1 MTSSVTSPCA
11 LSDRLHDVGGS
22 GRTGSL
28 SASRATRH
36 RPPAQVD
43 HSLNTQDIE
52 QLGASRKWTQ
62 GVCDGKEL
70 LGNKSVRH
78 KKSYPTTP
86 CLVMPNKSVRHNKT
100 VSLSHAMSD
109 REPSHQLPPVP
120 TPRASPRPLMHHAI
134 ECPPK
139 VGCPGTLYLLTTLYC
154 LLSTAYCIVSH
165 AN

>member
-78 KKSYPTTP
+78 
-86 CLVMPNKSVRHNKT
+86 NKT

-139 VGCPGTLYLLTTLYC
+139 VGCPGTLYLLDTLYR
-154 LLSTAYCIVSH
+154 LLSTAYCIVASCLVQTDIFSWPGQSDIL
-165 AN
+165 

>member
-28 SASRATRH
+28 SAPRATRH

-43 HSLNTQDIE
+43 HSLDAQDIE
-52 QLGASRKWTQ
+52 QLGASHKWTQ
-62 GVCDGKEL
+62 GACDGKKF
-70 LGNKSVRH
+70 LGH
-78 KKSYPTTP
+78 
-86 CLVMPNKSVRHNKT
+86 KSVRHNKT
-100 VSLSHAMSD
+100 LSLSLSLSHAIRD

-139 VGCPGTLYLLTTLYC
+139 VGCPGTLYLLSTLYSLLSTLYS
-154 LLSTAYCIVSH
+154 LLSTAYCLLHTV
-165 AN
+165 